1 MSRKKN
7 LKVKYMEKE
16 QREKL
21 KRLNVLEFKKDI
33 NGNIKI
39 LAEVHESKNYLMI
52 FNAMRK
58 KKAQRRPDATKM
70 SPGAHVQD
78 APPLALTNN
87 LPQQPLNVKGKKSK
101 G

>member
-1 MSRKKN
+1 MDISISDTKH
-7 LKVKYMEKE
+7 
-16 QREKL
+16 QDCD
-21 KRLNVLEFKKDI
+21 VLEFKKDI

-39 LAEVHESKNYLMI
+39 LAEIHNSKNYLMI

-78 APPLALTNN
+78 APLPALNNN
-87 LPQQPLNVKGKKSK
+87 LTQITHKCQ
-101 G
+101 